1 LIVLIFGMVEMGR
14 LTFDLDVLRSFTLG
28 IELGSFARAAD
39 RLGRSTSAV
48 SAQLKKLEEQVGAPV
63 VRKAGRGVALT
74 PIGETVLAYARR
86 LLELN
91 DEAAGAIRGAELA
104 GTVRIGLQQDFGED
118 MLADILG
125 DFARAHPNVHIE
137 AQTARNRELIDGI
150 VAGRL
155 DLALAWGKGE
165 LTAHHRI
172 LGELPMQWVGSANG
186 MHSLRSGEA
195 LPLVCSEAPCLLRT
209 AGCDALDRAGVPW
222 RVTFTS
228 LGLGSIWA
236 AVGAGLGVTVRTRAG
251 LPSHLQVL
259 DGLPPLPEISLVLH
273 HAEADQPPVVQRLAE
288 IVEDRLRERL
298 PEL

>member
-1 LIVLIFGMVEMGR
+1 MAR

-48 SAQLKKLEEQVGAPV
+48 SAQLKRLEEQVGAPV
-63 VRKAGRGVALT
+63 VRKAGRGVVLT
-74 PIGETVLAYARR
+74 PVGETVLAYARR

-91 DEAAGAIRGAELA
+91 DEAASAIRGAELA
-104 GTVRIGLQQDFGED
+104 GTVRIGLQQDFGEG

-137 AQTARNRELIDGI
+137 AQTTRNKELLDGI

-165 LTAHHRI
+165 ATAHNRT
-172 LGELPMQWVGSANG
+172 LGELPMHWIGSPNTAL
-186 MHSLRSGEA
+186 HQPGEA
-195 LPLVCSEAPCLLRT
+195 LPLVCSEAPCQLRT
-209 AGCDALDRAGVPW
+209 AGCEALDRAGLPW
-222 RVTFTS
+222 RVAFTS

-236 AVGAGLGVTVRTRAG
+236 AVGAGLGITVRTRAG
-251 LPSHLQVL
+251 LPPHLQVL
-259 DGLPPLPEISLVLH
+259 DDLPILPKIGLVLH
-273 HAEADQPPVVQRLAE
+273 QAESDPPPVVLRLAE